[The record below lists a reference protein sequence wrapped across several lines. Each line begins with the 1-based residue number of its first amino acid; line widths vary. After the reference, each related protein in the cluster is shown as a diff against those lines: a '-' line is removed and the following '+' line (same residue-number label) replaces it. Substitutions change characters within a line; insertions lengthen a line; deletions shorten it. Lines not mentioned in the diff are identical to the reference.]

1 MKYTKE
7 EKKKIKKAYELV
19 ISDLNAIWQQC
30 EEETL
35 KFIVDGIWKVSESIN
50 TKHHMRLIYD
60 WYLVLTKRNAYVVNE
75 TGDTVFDIIT
85 LATSDIRGQ
94 LKPSCKEIELVAGFI
109 EAYPKIR
116 ERAIRKIEENI
127 IKKANKKESDIKR
140 KKEQLEN
147 IRKVTQ
153 TYEKEAS
160 IEIDLPKTQNQHQLV
175 VTEEDGRTIGT
186 LDFGGRTIKVI
197 TDGDIVLVRK
207 INKEQP
213 KIKQK

>member
-7 EKKKIKKAYELV
+7 EKKKIEKAYEIV
-19 ISDLNAIWQQC
+19 ISDLNKIWQQC
-30 EEETL
+30 DEEQLE
-35 KFIVDGIWKVSESIN
+35 FVVDSVWKISENIN
-50 TKHHMRLIYD
+50 TKHHMRFVYG
-60 WYLVLTKRNAYVVNE
+60 WCLVLTKRNAYIENRTE
-75 TGDTVFDIIT
+75 DIILDRIT
-85 LATSDIRGQ
+85 LANSDIRGQ
-94 LKPSCKEIELVAGFI
+94 LKPCCKEIELVVGFI

-116 ERAIRKIEENI
+116 ERAIRKIEKNI
-127 IKKANKKESDIKR
+127 IEKETQKESDIQR

-153 TYEKEAS
+153 TYNKEAS

-175 VTEEDGRTIGT
+175 VTEEEGRTIGT

-207 INKEQP
+207 SKKE
-213 KIKQK
+213 KIKK